1 MCSSDLRDR
10 KALRK
15 LPVQQELEQLLR
27 AQLLQPELARLKP
40 QQISK
45 LLKVDVKEVYTTKQR
60 ILNESK
66 KLEQPKVEDLVPS
79 KRE

>member
-1 MCSSDLRDR
+1 MKKRDR

-66 KLEQPKVEDLVPS
+66 K
-79 KRE
+79 